1 MNLKNYLKL
10 IIKIVLIQNFLFFGI
25 IKTNPLNSENNIESL
40 SSEYFRQQG
49 KESFYILGSGDKIYL
64 EVNEKSKELNG
75 IFSINAN
82 GLLNLKR
89 LNEIYVEGLT
99 KDELVN
105 LLNKE
110 YGIYVKNP
118 DVKIEILQYRVLKVY
133 VDGEVN
139 NPGLYVLPGSLKT
152 YPAQNNSPSSFLS
165 KDLNNNVNV
174 IPQDPRTPT
183 YSLSN
188 QEFETGK
195 SLVDNYYFPSV
206 IDFLRASGGVTINS
220 DLENIKIIRKN
231 SISNGGSK
239 IQANINL
246 LASLY
251 DNNFSQNIRVFDGDT
266 IIVPKTNKQVL
277 SQVSKAI
284 KSNINPKF
292 INIFVGGKVEN
303 PGIIKA
309 SKISVLIDAVDSA
322 GGPKTL
328 RGPVRFVRYT
338 NDGKID
344 RRKFRFNR
352 NAKNG
357 SYTNPYLKDGDL
369 IFIGKS
375 GFNVVSEVVTEITSP
390 FQGLFSAYGLFRAIT
405 D

>member
-1 MNLKNYLKL
+1 M
-10 IIKIVLIQNFLFFGI
+10 
-25 IKTNPLNSENNIESL
+25 
-40 SSEYFRQQG
+40 
-49 KESFYILGSGDKIYL
+49 
-64 EVNEKSKELNG
+64 
-75 IFSINAN
+75 
-82 GLLNLKR
+82 
-89 LNEIYVEGLT
+89 
-99 KDELVN
+99 
-105 LLNKE
+105 
-110 YGIYVKNP
+110 
-118 DVKIEILQYRVLKVY
+118 
-133 VDGEVN
+133 
-139 NPGLYVLPGSLKT
+139 PGSLKT
-152 YPAQNNSPSSFLS
+152 YPAKINSNSSFLS
-165 KDLNNNVNV
+165 REIDNTIKVV
-174 IPQDPRTPT
+174 PQDPRTPT
-183 YSLSN
+183 FSLNN
-188 QEFETGK
+188 QGFEAGK
-195 SLVDNYYFPSV
+195 SLVDNYYFPTI

-239 IQANINL
+239 VQANINL
-246 LASLY
+246 LATLY
-251 DNNFSQNIRVFDGDT
+251 ENNFSHNIRIFDGDT
-266 IIVPKTNKQVL
+266 IFVPKTDKQVL

-284 KSNINPKF
+284 KSNINPRF

-328 RGPVRFVRYT
+328 KGPVRFVRYT

-352 NAKNG
+352 NAKSG
-357 SYTNPYLKDGDL
+357 SYNNPYLKDGDL

>member
-1 MNLKNYLKL
+1 MF
-10 IIKIVLIQNFLFFGI
+10 II
-25 IKTNPLNSENNIESL
+25 T
-40 SSEYFRQQG
+40 
-49 KESFYILGSGDKIYL
+49 
-64 EVNEKSKELNG
+64 
-75 IFSINAN
+75 
-82 GLLNLKR
+82 
-89 LNEIYVEGLT
+89 
-99 KDELVN
+99 
-105 LLNKE
+105 
-110 YGIYVKNP
+110 
-118 DVKIEILQYRVLKVY
+118 
-133 VDGEVN
+133 
-139 NPGLYVLPGSLKT
+139 
-152 YPAQNNSPSSFLS
+152 
-165 KDLNNNVNV
+165 
-174 IPQDPRTPT
+174 
-183 YSLSN
+183 
-188 QEFETGK
+188 
-195 SLVDNYYFPSV
+195 
-206 IDFLRASGGVTINS
+206 
-220 DLENIKIIRKN
+220 
-231 SISNGGSK
+231 
-239 IQANINL
+239 
-246 LASLY
+246 
-251 DNNFSQNIRVFDGDT
+251 
-266 IIVPKTNKQVL
+266 
-277 SQVSKAI
+277 
-284 KSNINPKF
+284 KF